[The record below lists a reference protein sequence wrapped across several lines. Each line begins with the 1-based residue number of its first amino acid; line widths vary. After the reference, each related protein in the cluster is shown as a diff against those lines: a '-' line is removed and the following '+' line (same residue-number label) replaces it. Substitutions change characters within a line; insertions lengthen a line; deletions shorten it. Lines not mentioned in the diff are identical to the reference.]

1 MFWYVAFSFAKVFS
15 NFPYEL
21 SLDPLVE
28 SVCHWRV
35 LGKGVTWYD
44 LCFSK
49 TMLAAK
55 WKKYG
60 WESINAEKPFK
71 WLLKLSMWEMIST
84 LSQRQWKWQKVFTC
98 GSHSGSKIYRN
109 CWSIYCLLCFGLN
122 SWVVKSNFIE
132 IGRQSLLFLWW
143 RERMVRQI
151 ELFWEFRF
159 LFEVSIQ
166 QYL

>member
-28 SVCHWRV
+28 CVCHWRV

-98 GSHSGSKIYRN
+98 GSHFGSKIYRN
-109 CWSIYCLLCFGLN
+109 CWSIYCLLGFGLN

-143 RERMVRQI
+143 RERMVSETNRVV
-151 ELFWEFRF
+151 LR
-159 LFEVSIQ
+159 V
-166 QYL
+166 